1 MSVFTALLNRD
12 YTIYPKVRTSDGQ
25 GGWTESYEP
34 VGTAVR
40 GRMRPVSGSERESA
54 SQYGRDITHVLY
66 VPATVDIRR
75 GDLVAGGGITVEV
88 QGVREPSQAGHHFE
102 VDCLETQKEP
112 STEVGS

>member
-75 GDLVAGGGITVEV
+75 GDMVAGGGITVEV
-88 QGVREPSQAGHHFE
+88 LGIREPSQAAHHLE
-102 VDCLETQKEP
+102 IDCLERQLEAAEA
-112 STEVGS
+112 SS